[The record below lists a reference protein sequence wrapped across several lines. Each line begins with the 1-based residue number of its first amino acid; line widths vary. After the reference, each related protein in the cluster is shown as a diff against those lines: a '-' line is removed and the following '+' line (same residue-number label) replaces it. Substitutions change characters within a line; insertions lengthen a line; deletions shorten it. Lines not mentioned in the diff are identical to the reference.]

1 MNLNSEY
8 QGRFPY
14 LLHIINTKII
24 KCQIQRNSQTY
35 YMKSNPSYTQRYK
48 WLSKLFVFLHGSN
61 LKRKAKQNRKLM
73 FTERKAEYKLKKFSH
88 DIM

>member
-1 MNLNSEY
+1 M
-8 QGRFPY
+8 
-14 LLHIINTKII
+14 
-24 KCQIQRNSQTY
+24 Y
-35 YMKSNPSYTQRYK
+35 YENNRTNTQRYK

-61 LKRKAKQNRKLM
+61 LKRKAKQSRKLM

>member
-1 MNLNSEY
+1 MNKTSFE
-8 QGRFPY
+8 GRKTFDIN
-14 LLHIINTKII
+14 IINTKII

>member
-1 MNLNSEY
+1 MNTIFDKTSNKT
-8 QGRFPY
+8 
-14 LLHIINTKII
+14 IINTKLLSVKYNVI
-24 KCQIQRNSQTY
+24 RMY
-35 YMKSNPSYTQRYK
+35 YKNNRTNTQRYK

-61 LKRKAKQNRKLM
+61 LKRKAKQSRKLM